1 MKVSKEQKE
10 QNRIDIIKAAE
21 EGFRQHGYGG
31 LGIDGLTQKANVT
44 SGAFY
49 GHFKSKNEAFK
60 AATIAGIT
68 TYIETVESYQESYKS
83 KWLAKFIDFY
93 LNQEHCKNIQNG
105 CVIPGL
111 ASDIIRSPQGT
122 RDAYNQLMEQLVHT
136 MIQQPPLTS
145 ASSAWHIIST
155 LAGTLLLAR
164 SIDAPNSVENILS
177 TSKKSLLDIYS

>member
-31 LGIDGLTQKANVT
+31 LGIDGLTKKANVT

-49 GHFKSKNEAFK
+49 GHFKSKDEAFK

-68 TYIETVESYQESYKS
+68 TYIETVESYQKSYKS
-83 KWLAKFIDFY
+83 EWLVKFIDFY
-93 LNQEHCKNIQNG
+93 LNQEHCHNIEGG

-111 ASDIIRSPQGT
+111 GSDIIRSTQDT
-122 RDAYNQLMEQLVHT
+122 RSAYNQLMEQLVNT
-136 MIQQPPLTS
+136 MTQQPPLTS

-164 SIDAPNSVENILS
+164 SINSPHSVENILS
-177 TSKKSLLDIYS
+177 ASKKNLLDTYP